1 MNKIEERKKD
11 IIKLG
16 ILLRERRN
24 AKNLSL
30 RKVEDYF
37 TQKGIK
43 LTHTGIKKIE
53 EGNIH
58 NLDIRY
64 LKGFV
69 ELYNMNFNEV
79 FGLAGI
85 DLKELSRL
93 MKLKEDNN
101 TRRIIL
107 YGQASAGNGFLN
119 LDIEIGNFL
128 IPEEDY
134 RDGYFGVKV
143 VGKSMVGDDG
153 NIPDGSVALINPN
166 FGELVKNKIYV
177 FTYNEETFIKQ
188 LIYDKQNI
196 MRLHS
201 FNKDYEDIVV
211 LEKEKLICNG
221 RVVKIYFD
229 QEL

>member
-1 MNKIEERKKD
+1 
-11 IIKLG
+11 
-16 ILLRERRN
+16 
-24 AKNLSL
+24 
-30 RKVEDYF
+30 
-37 TQKGIK
+37 
-43 LTHTGIKKIE
+43 
-53 EGNIH
+53 
-58 NLDIRY
+58 
-64 LKGFV
+64 
-69 ELYNMNFNEV
+69 
-79 FGLAGI
+79 
-85 DLKELSRL
+85 
-93 MKLKEDNN
+93 
-101 TRRIIL
+101 
-107 YGQASAGNGFLN
+107 
-119 LDIEIGNFL
+119 
-128 IPEEDY
+128 
-134 RDGYFGVKV
+134 
-143 VGKSMVGDDG
+143 MVGDDG

>member
-16 ILLRERRN
+16 NILKERRN

-37 TQKGIK
+37 ERKGIK
-43 LTHTGIKKIE
+43 LTHTAVKKIE
-53 EGNIH
+53 EGDIY

-69 ELYNMNFNEV
+69 ELYNLNFNEV
-79 FGLAGI
+79 FELAGI

-93 MKLKEDNN
+93 MKLKEDSN
-101 TRRIIL
+101 TKRIL
-107 YGQASAGNGFLN
+107 LFGQASAGNGFLN
-119 LDIEIGNFL
+119 LDVEIGSFL

-134 RDGYFGVKV
+134 REGYFGVKV

-166 FGELVKNKIYV
+166 YDKLIKNKVYV
-177 FTYNEETFIKQ
+177 FTYKEETFIKQ
-188 LIYDKQNI
+188 LVYDKQGI
-196 MRLHS
+196 LRLHS
-201 FNKDYEDIVV
+201 FSKEYDDIIV
-211 LEKEKLICNG
+211 LDESELICNG
-221 RVVKIYFD
+221 RVIKIYFN

>member
-16 ILLRERRN
+16 NILKERRN

-37 TQKGIK
+37 ERKGIK
-43 LTHTGIKKIE
+43 LTHTAVKKIE
-53 EGNIH
+53 EGDIY

-69 ELYNMNFNEV
+69 ELYNLNFNEV
-79 FGLAGI
+79 FELAGI
-85 DLKELSRL
+85 DLKELLRL
-93 MKLKEDNN
+93 MKLKEDSN
-101 TRRIIL
+101 TKRIL
-107 YGQASAGNGFLN
+107 LFGQASAGNKFLN
-119 LDIEIGNFL
+119 LDVEIGNFL

-134 RDGYFGVKV
+134 REGYFGVKV

-166 FGELVKNKIYV
+166 YDKLIKNKVYV
-177 FTYNEETFIKQ
+177 FTYKEETFIKQ
-188 LIYDKQNI
+188 LVYDKQGI
-196 MRLHS
+196 LRLHS
-201 FNKDYEDIVV
+201 FSKEYDDIIV
-211 LEKEKLICNG
+211 LDENELICNG
-221 RVVKIYFD
+221 RVIKIYFN

>member
-11 IIKLG
+11 IAKLG
-16 ILLRERRN
+16 KILKERRDI
-24 AKNLSL
+24 KNLSL

-37 TQKGIK
+37 SKKGVQ
-43 LTHTGIKKIE
+43 LTHTSIKKIE
-53 EGNIH
+53 EGKIH

-69 ELYNMNFNEV
+69 ELYNLNFNEI

-119 LDIEIGNFL
+119 LDVEIGNFL

-143 VGKSMVGDDG
+143 VGKSMVGGDG

-166 FGELVKNKIYV
+166 FGELIKNKIYV
-177 FTYNEETFIKQ
+177 FTYKEETFIKQ

-201 FNKDYEDIVV
+201 FNKDYEDIIV
-211 LEKEKLICNG
+211 LEKEKLFCNG

>member
-101 TRRIIL
+101 SIWTSKCRKRFFKL
-107 YGQASAGNGFLN
+107 GHGNREF
-119 LDIEIGNFL
+119 
-128 IPEEDY
+128 
-134 RDGYFGVKV
+134 
-143 VGKSMVGDDG
+143 
-153 NIPDGSVALINPN
+153 
-166 FGELVKNKIYV
+166 
-177 FTYNEETFIKQ
+177 
-188 LIYDKQNI
+188 
-196 MRLHS
+196 
-201 FNKDYEDIVV
+201 FNS
-211 LEKEKLICNG
+211 
-221 RVVKIYFD
+221 
-229 QEL
+229 